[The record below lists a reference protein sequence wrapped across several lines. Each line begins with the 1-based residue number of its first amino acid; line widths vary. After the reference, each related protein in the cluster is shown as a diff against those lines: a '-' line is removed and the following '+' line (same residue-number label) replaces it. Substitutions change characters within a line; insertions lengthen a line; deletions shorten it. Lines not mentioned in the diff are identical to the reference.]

1 MIGLYAKLVAD
12 GNWAGT
18 LGADVKTGLSA
29 AGANQGAATA
39 LTASVSVVSTVA
51 TGADG
56 VRLPVP
62 GGVGET
68 LVVVNKDADEAL
80 KVYPAAGGKINNGAA
95 NASVSVATSK
105 AGLFVAISATEWVC
119 FLVA

>member
-1 MIGLYAKLVAD
+1 MIGSFAKLVD
-12 GNWAGT
+12 NGRWAGT
-18 LGADVKTGLSA
+18 LAADVKTGVAA

-51 TGADG
+51 AGADG

-68 LVVVNKDADEAL
+68 LVVANFDADTAL
-80 KVYPAAGGKINNGAA
+80 KVYPASGGKINNGAA
-95 NASVSVATSK
+95 NAHVSVATSK